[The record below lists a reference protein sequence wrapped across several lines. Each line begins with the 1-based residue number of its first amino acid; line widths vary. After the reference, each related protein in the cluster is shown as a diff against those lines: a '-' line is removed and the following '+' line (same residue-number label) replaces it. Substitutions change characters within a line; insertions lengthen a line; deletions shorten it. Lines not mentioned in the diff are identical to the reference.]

1 MSRIRIDKKG
11 CDACGVCV
19 EVCPE
24 GVLTLRNGV
33 AQVRDEDSC
42 LGVKASQSCSN
53 CFGTTCTG
61 CVACVRNCPNGA
73 ILIQ

>member
-1 MSRIRIDKKG
+1 MSRFRIVKEN

-24 GVLTLRNGV
+24 GVLTVRNGV
-33 AQVRDEDSC
+33 IRIEDEEAC
-42 LGVKASQSCSN
+42 LGVKASQSCSD
-53 CFGTTCTG
+53 CPETACTG